1 MDNWGYAPT
10 PHKHTRTHTPNR
22 ASAAAEIR
30 AHSAARSDAR
40 IVFHPRFAIASISV
54 RTSTVRMAHWTRRR
68 HASFSFGEARA
79 HTRARRSALGDA
91 IG

>member
-10 PHKHTRTHTPNR
+10 PNTHTPNR

-30 AHSAARSDAR
+30 AHSAARSDAV
-40 IVFHPRFAIASISV
+40 ILFHPRFRIASISV
-54 RTSTVRMAHWTRRR
+54 RTSTVRIAQSTRRR

-79 HTRARRSALGDA
+79 HTRARRLDLGDA